1 MVVVCLVQKRR
12 TEEVKLFQVIPEQA
26 VTGGEERFQ
35 RPHLIMPC
43 QPQHNLLTF
52 HWLFLDMT
60 TILKSLS
67 LVQHWT

>member
-1 MVVVCLVQKRR
+1 MPGSEKENRGGEVVPGDCL
-12 TEEVKLFQVIPEQA
+12 PEQA